1 MNKEEKDLCNVEKG
15 LFNELLSVI
24 LYLNVNGMR
33 IDTIKEMI
41 HLKVDDAFGTY
52 KNDMVRERWQKREDK
67 KHE

>member
-1 MNKEEKDLCNVEKG
+1 MNKEERDLCNVEKG

-41 HLKVDDAFGTY
+41 ELKVDDAFGTY